1 MREETERDSLFEA
14 LGFFKGE
21 GKGEKGI
28 EVERRK
34 KSPTLKK
41 LLPETKTKNI
51 KTRDK
56 PVAWGCSGPQQM
68 WKSGI
73 AYGNQPEAP
82 PLCGPPAAVAP
93 PAEEFRDCPGCF
105 RQNWAGRV
113 VTLSVDS
120 WKMGSGGERER
131 ERERESF
138 LVVDGGGG
146 MAATGQEKE
155 QEKER
160 RENGVQ
166 RKEGESALEL
176 TRAPLRFKKIEKTTQ
191 NKATM
196 VPPISPHPRPAR
208 APAPAAL

>member
-1 MREETERDSLFEA
+1 
-14 LGFFKGE
+14 
-21 GKGEKGI
+21 
-28 EVERRK
+28 
-34 KSPTLKK
+34 
-41 LLPETKTKNI
+41 
-51 KTRDK
+51 
-56 PVAWGCSGPQQM
+56 M

-73 AYGNQPEAP
+73 AYGDQPEAP

-146 MAATGQEKE
+146 MAATGQKKEKE
-155 QEKER
+155 KEKER
-160 RENGVQ
+160 RENGAQ

-176 TRAPLRFKKIEKTTQ
+176 TRAPLHIKKFEKTTQ
-191 NKATM
+191 KKATM
-196 VPPISPHPRPAR
+196 APPISPRPRPAR